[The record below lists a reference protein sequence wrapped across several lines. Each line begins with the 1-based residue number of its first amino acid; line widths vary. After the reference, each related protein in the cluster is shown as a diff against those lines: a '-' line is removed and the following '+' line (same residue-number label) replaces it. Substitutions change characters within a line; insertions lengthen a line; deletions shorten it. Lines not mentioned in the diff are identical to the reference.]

1 MAFEV
6 SVLHRPVAHCRGRRL
21 QLALF
26 QLYACVCVCVCVCVS
41 VCVCVK
47 DMCAYARTYVRPNML
62 PRERSWEA

>member
-1 MAFEV
+1 LQRKTPPA
-6 SVLHRPVAHCRGRRL
+6 RPLPTV
-21 QLALF
+21 
-26 QLYACVCVCVCVCVS
+26 CVCVCVCVCVS